1 MENNETNKLSKK
13 QIIVIVSLLVAVLII
28 GVTIAYFMSRQTGAE
43 QTITSGNL
51 SITYTNENAFN
62 LTDLIPLTEEE
73 VKDKASKIE
82 FTITNN
88 GNLKAYVE
96 IGMTDITIPEE
107 FKNQDFM
114 YAIYDENNNMITSGD
129 FSGIGNNTEMSMYQ
143 DIEFEVGD
151 SKDYTAYIWINETPD
166 DQTSMMGKTFKG
178 KMQITGYLKPLN
190 YRDNS
195 GANSPKLAD
204 GMIPVV
210 YDETS
215 ENWEVADT
223 SKEWYNYDEQWWA
236 NAVTTSEASYREASA
251 GTEIPMESI
260 NSMWVW
266 IPRYKYKIPSDIGT
280 GTSFTPITEPPEI
293 DVVFESG
300 TETTGSTLSS
310 CPITSTSCYYT
321 HPAFRDGSSVY
332 KSTAYD
338 QGGWDE
344 ELEGI
349 WVGKFETGTEGDT
362 CSSSPSEANCKN
374 VNPVIKPDIKALA
387 YQNVST
393 QFDTSL
399 KFAGGTRNTSNGE
412 VTFAGNSIY
421 GLTSSTDTHMMKNTE
436 WGAVAYLS
444 QSKYGKMG
452 NSNYSGTN
460 KEIYINNSSEYYTGR
475 SGGSPNAS
483 DTTYGSYSYD
493 GKICSAETCTGEKT
507 SETILLGTGASTTGT
522 IYGIYDMSG
531 GAYDRTMGNW
541 AGTVGSSGFTT
552 SNFPG
557 GSNGSKYY
565 EKYTGTSNGTPTST
579 NSIKGD
585 ATYETMRWYSDN
597 ASFPF
602 GSVPWFDR
610 GGNYSNASYA
620 GAFHSNPNNGTSNSI
635 FGFRV
640 ALIP

>member
-13 QIIVIVSLLVAVLII
+13 QIIVIASLLIAILII

-62 LTDLIPLTEEE
+62 LTGLIPLTEEE
-73 VKDKASKIE
+73 VLNKASKIE

-96 IGMTDITIPEE
+96 IGMTDITIPNE
-107 FKNQDFM
+107 FKNQDFK
-114 YAIYDENNNMITSGD
+114 YALYDEDNNMITRGD
-129 FSGIGNNTEMSMYQ
+129 FSGIGSNTDITMYRN
-143 DIEFEVGD
+143 IEFNPED
-151 SKDYTAYIWINETPD
+151 SKDYTAYIWINETPE
-166 DQTSMMGKTFKG
+166 DQTAMMNKTFKG
-178 KMQITGYLKPLN
+178 KMQITGYIKPTE
-190 YRDNS
+190 YKDPS
-195 GANSPKLAD
+195 GANSPKLAS

-215 ENWEVADT
+215 GNWEVADT
-223 SKEWYNYDEQWWA
+223 NTNWYSYDGQKWA
-236 NAVTTSEASYREASA
+236 NAVTTSEASYRTAEA
-251 GTEIPMESI
+251 GTEIPMEDI

-266 IPRYKYKIPSDIGT
+266 IPRYKYRIPSNIGSST
-280 GTSFTPITEPPEI
+280 NVTNPPEI

-300 TETTGSTLSS
+300 TNATGESLAN
-310 CPITSTSCYYT
+310 CPITSTNCYYT
-321 HPAFRDGSSVY
+321 HPAFRDGSKVY

-338 QGGWDE
+338 QGGWDK

-349 WVGKFETGTEGDT
+349 WVGKFETSGDET
-362 CSSSPSEANCKN
+362 TPT
-374 VNPVIKPDIKALA
+374 IKPDVTSLRS
-387 YQNVST
+387 QSVNE

-412 VTFAGNSIY
+412 VTFSGNSTY

-452 NSNYSGTN
+452 NPNYSGVN
-460 KEIYINNSSEYYTGR
+460 KEIYINNSGNTSNDNSYTGR
-475 SGGSPNAS
+475 SGGSPSAS
-483 DTTYGSYSYD
+483 YTTYGSYSYND
-493 GKICSAETCTGEKT
+493 KACTSSTCTGSVT
-507 SETILLGTGASTTGT
+507 TNAGQGASTTGT

-531 GAYDRTMGNW
+531 GAYDRTMSNW
-541 AGTVGSSGFTT
+541 AGTVGSNSGFTT

-565 EKYTGTSNGTPTST
+565 EKYTGTSSYKITSDK
-579 NSIKGD
+579 SIKGD
-585 ATYETMRWYSDN
+585 ATYETMSWYSDG

-602 GSVPWFDR
+602 ASNPWSSR
-610 GGNYSNASYA
+610 GGYYAIASAA
-620 GAFHSNPNNGTSNSI
+620 GAFYSLSNNGTSDSYS
-635 FGFRV
+635 GFRV

>member
-62 LTDLIPLTEEE
+62 LTGLIPLAEEE
-73 VKDKASKIE
+73 VQDKASKIE

-236 NAVTTSEASYREASA
+236 NAVTTSEASYRTAEA
-251 GTEIPMESI
+251 GTEIPMEDI

-266 IPRYKYKIPSDIGT
+266 IPRYKYRIPSNIGSSSAV
-280 GTSFTPITEPPEI
+280 GTPPEI
-293 DVVFESG
+293 DVVFENG
-300 TETTGSTLSS
+300 TNTTGLAGKNQELLISEGFNVTAATTYQGEQQDKTRIIVYAEGMGYDLLEYYPDAEIIVDSEQLTGNTDNHTGEPTDILIILGNNNS
-310 CPITSTSCYYT
+310 GETSEN
-321 HPAFRDGSSVY
+321 DGS
-332 KSTAYD
+332 
-338 QGGWDE
+338 
-344 ELEGI
+344 
-349 WVGKFETGTEGDT
+349 
-362 CSSSPSEANCKN
+362 N
-374 VNPVIKPDIKALA
+374 
-387 YQNVST
+387 
-393 QFDTSL
+393 
-399 KFAGGTRNTSNGE
+399 E
-412 VTFAGNSIY
+412 V
-421 GLTSSTDTHMMKNTE
+421 
-436 WGAVAYLS
+436 
-444 QSKYGKMG
+444 
-452 NSNYSGTN
+452 
-460 KEIYINNSSEYYTGR
+460 
-475 SGGSPNAS
+475 
-483 DTTYGSYSYD
+483 
-493 GKICSAETCTGEKT
+493 SAE
-507 SETILLGTGASTTGT
+507 
-522 IYGIYDMSG
+522 
-531 GAYDRTMGNW
+531 
-541 AGTVGSSGFTT
+541 
-552 SNFPG
+552 
-557 GSNGSKYY
+557 
-565 EKYTGTSNGTPTST
+565 
-579 NSIKGD
+579 
-585 ATYETMRWYSDN
+585 
-597 ASFPF
+597 
-602 GSVPWFDR
+602 
-610 GGNYSNASYA
+610 
-620 GAFHSNPNNGTSNSI
+620 
-635 FGFRV
+635 
-640 ALIP
+640 